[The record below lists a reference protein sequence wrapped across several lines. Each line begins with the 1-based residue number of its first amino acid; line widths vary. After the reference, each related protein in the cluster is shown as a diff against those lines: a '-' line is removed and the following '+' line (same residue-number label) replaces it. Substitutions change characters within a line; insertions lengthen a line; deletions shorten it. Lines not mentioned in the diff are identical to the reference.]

1 MDTSNRLR
9 QLREENNMT
18 QKEVAD
24 KLGITRAAV
33 GLYEQGK
40 RNIDNKTLISLAKI
54 FNVSVDYLL
63 GESSERSPADKIKA
77 ALSDDPELLSFWDE
91 LKEREDL
98 QLMFK
103 QTRDLDPAAIKQ
115 IIEIIKTFEKEEE
128 ERYNGR

>member
-1 MDTSNRLR
+1 MDTSSRLR
-9 QLREENNMT
+9 KLREENNMT
-18 QKEVAD
+18 QKEIAD

-40 RNIDNKTLISLAKI
+40 RNIDNKTLINLTKI
-54 FNVSVDYLL
+54 FNVSADYLL
-63 GESSERSPADKIKA
+63 GKTDERSPADKIKS
-77 ALSDDPELLSFWDE
+77 ALYDDPELLSFCDE

-115 IIEIIKTFEKEEE
+115 IIEIIKTFAKE
-128 ERYNGR
+128 